1 MPGVLRSPLSRI
13 LAVTAIALPL
23 ACDDDPTPVAPPEA
37 NGAPGQVSVHTVT
50 SGRWIPDGD
59 LQILFDSDPATV
71 RRIGFNGS
79 TEFTLSPGD
88 HEVELFRGQ
97 GRAFYPACDVE
108 GGLTREVTIEP
119 GTAALAEF
127 ELYCEVALKLTA
139 STSGVDPD
147 PDGYRLLVGPPF
159 VTDRDFS
166 FEPRSLAGD
175 EPLILDRSSS
185 FWWFEQNPETYV
197 YTWDVAP
204 NCTLTGPNPLM
215 FATGGGVTEHE
226 LNVECVDA
234 SPSIGTLFFL
244 DRRVGQVFSVEAD
257 GSGMTQVT
265 DGPHVEY
272 WALSP
277 DGTEIVYAPVDDG
290 GLLRVAVD
298 GTGLTRIAPDDGLN
312 NEDLHWGVDGRILFT
327 EFTEADGQFDI
338 YSIRADGGDRRRL
351 TTEGGSA
358 GSLSPGGT
366 SIVFEGPDGV
376 SRMDP
381 DGSNVEAIVPGEN
394 LVLRV
399 PRWSPDGSRV
409 AGALRSEISFEYRIA
424 ILDPATGELTIA
436 AEKPLRS
443 LVVFAWSPAGDRLVY
458 HAPQDGVDFPVDF
471 DHGGDFFTASADGS
485 NLERL
490 TNIDVRAS
498 DIDWRD

>member
-13 LAVTAIALPL
+13 FAVTAIALPL
-23 ACDDDPTPVAPPEA
+23 ACDDDPTPVGPPEA
-37 NGAPGQVSVHTVT
+37 SGEPGQVSVHTVT

-71 RRIGFNGS
+71 QRIGFNSS
-79 TEFTLSPGD
+79 TEFALAPGD

-97 GRAFYPACDVE
+97 GRAFYPACAVE
-108 GGLTREVTIEP
+108 GGLTRAVTIEP
-119 GTAALAEF
+119 GSAAHAEF
-127 ELYCEVALKLTA
+127 ELYCEVALELTA

-147 PDGYRLLVGPPF
+147 PDGYRVLAGPPW
-159 VTDRDFS
+159 VTDPDWT
-166 FEPRSLAGD
+166 FEVRSLAGD

-185 FWWFEQNPETYV
+185 IWWFERDPRTYV
-197 YTWDVAP
+197 YTWDIAP
-204 NCTLTGPNPLM
+204 NCTLMDPNPLM

-244 DRRVGQVFSVEAD
+244 DRRVAQVFSVEAD
-257 GSGMTQVT
+257 GGGLTQVT
-265 DGPHVEY
+265 DGPRVRN

-277 DGTEIVYAPVDDG
+277 DGTELVFSPWDDDG
-290 GLLRVAVD
+290 LFRVGVD
-298 GTGLTRIAPDDGLN
+298 GSGLTRLTADNEFPDR
-312 NEDLHWGVDGRILFT
+312 DLHWGVDGRILFT
-327 EFTEADGQFDI
+327 EFTDADGQFDI

-351 TTEGGSA
+351 TTGGGSA
-358 GSLSPGGT
+358 ASLSPDGT

-381 DGSNVEAIVPGEN
+381 DGSNVEPLVPGTQ

-409 AGALRSEISFEYRIA
+409 AGALHSEVSFEYRIA
-424 ILDPATGELTIA
+424 ILDSATGDLTIA
-436 AEKPLRS
+436 AEKPERS
-443 LVVFAWSPAGDRLVY
+443 LVEFAWSPAGDRLAY

-471 DHGGDFFTASADGS
+471 GHDGDFFTASADGF

-498 DIDWRD
+498 DIDWRN